1 MAKNGIIGAI
11 GILKKK
17 FFFGKIGWSLPP
29 ESFYVA
35 TIQGKEDLNKVLLEF
50 VENGEFL
57 YEEAI
62 KVAKQIMFE
71 NSNRQYKLKLTLKQ
85 IDNEEYK
92 DVSGE

>member
-1 MAKNGIIGAI
+1 MALIFYISFF
-11 GILKKK
+11 LKKQNK
-17 FFFGKIGWSLPP
+17 TNLPIKLDGHHRSKSL
-29 ESFYVA
+29 YVA
-35 TIQGKEDLNKVLLEF
+35 TIQGREELK
-50 VENGEFL
+50 NGEFS

-71 NSNRQYKLKLTLKQ
+71 NSNRLYKLKLTLKQ